1 MSDDLTTGLRALAES
16 GQMPPRVSGA
26 EVRRRAGVLR
36 RRRRAATAAAGVS
49 VVTALGVS
57 LLFSLTGT
65 DRQERPSPA
74 APPTSTPSTP
84 STRAEPSATVY
95 LAKRVLLVG
104 DRALPVSAGA
114 FDTRTPTGRMT
125 VTARQGITTLS
136 AEDLR
141 IKGGA
146 GGEADVK
153 IPWVVELRADD
164 GTSTFIGALTYDF
177 KAPGNYDTTGGWIG
191 LGLSDA
197 KWLYT
202 RLRVGD
208 VVLVEDGG
216 STPEPTLTSATGRP
230 PEPTLTSA
238 TGRPPEPTA
247 RVTEGTGARVVPS
260 PESGTGGSG

>member
-1 MSDDLTTGLRALAES
+1 MSDDLITGLRELAES
-16 GQMPPRVSGA
+16 GQIPPRVSGA
-26 EVRRRAGVLR
+26 EVRRRADVL
-36 RRRRAATAAAGVS
+36 RRRRAATAAAAVS

-57 LLFSLTGT
+57 LLFGLTGT

-74 APPTSTPSTP
+74 APPTSTP

-104 DRALPVSAGA
+104 DRALSVSAGA
-114 FDTRTPTGRMT
+114 FGTRTPTGRMT
-125 VTARQGITTLS
+125 VTARQDITTLS

-146 GGEADVK
+146 GGAADVK
-153 IPWVVELRADD
+153 IPWVIELRADD

-191 LGLSDA
+191 LGLTDA

-216 STPEPTLTSATGRP
+216 GIPEPTSTSATGLS
-230 PEPTLTSA
+230 PEPTTRAS
-238 TGRPPEPTA
+238 
-247 RVTEGTGARVVPS
+247 EGTGARVVPS